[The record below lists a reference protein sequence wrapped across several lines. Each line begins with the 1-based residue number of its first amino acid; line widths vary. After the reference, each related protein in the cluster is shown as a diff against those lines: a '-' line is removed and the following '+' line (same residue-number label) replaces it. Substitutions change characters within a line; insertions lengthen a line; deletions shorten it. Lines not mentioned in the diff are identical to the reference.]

1 MALSDEFLDDLRRRA
16 DIESTVSSYVSL
28 KRKGKILTGLCPF
41 HNEKTPSF
49 TVYPETQSYYCFGCG
64 NGGDVITFIR
74 NIENLDYM
82 EAVKFLADRHG
93 VSMPQD
99 GYDSGLSKKRTEM
112 YGANR
117 EAARFFH
124 AKLYSP
130 EGRQGLEYFYSR
142 GLTDDTIR
150 RFGLGYAPDSWHDLE
165 NYLVSKGYSQQLLYD
180 ANILRSTVKNGKR
193 YYYDAFKNRAMFP
206 VIDLRGNV
214 IAFSGRRIHD
224 ADSDRKYVNTSDTL
238 VYKKGSNLFAL
249 NFAKKSKSDS
259 IILCEGNLDVISL
272 HQAGFT
278 NAVAGLGT
286 ALTEEQA
293 HLLSHYAGEIFICY
307 DSDEA
312 GQKATRKAINILGKT
327 TLKVRI
333 IHMTGGKD
341 PDEIIQ
347 KFGAE
352 GFKRCLD
359 SAANDVEFSLLSER
373 SKYDISSP
381 AGRSDYL
388 KAAAAVLA
396 SLNSP
401 VELDIYISR
410 LSEEFSVN
418 KDAVAA
424 QVKIEREKR
433 AKKQKNE
440 FYREVRDSVINQGD
454 KINKVNTQR
463 AKALRAAKAEEILIA
478 SFMSDPELYRK
489 LESKLTP
496 ELFVTDFNR
505 RVFSAI
511 SERIKDGRPVGLSFF
526 ASEFTPEEISVI
538 ARIETVSTDISNSVR
553 ECEDCINVLKK
564 EKNRHIDVK
573 PSEMS
578 DEDFMKLFK

>member
-82 EAVKFLADRHG
+82 EAVKLLADRHG

-130 EGRQGLEYFYSR
+130 EGRQGLECFYSR

-165 NYLVSKGYSQQLLYD
+165 NYLVSKGYSQQLLYE

-526 ASEFTPEEISVI
+526 SSEFTPEEISVI

>member
-82 EAVKFLADRHG
+82 EAVKLLADRHG

-130 EGRQGLEYFYSR
+130 EGRHGLEYFYSR

-150 RFGLGYAPDSWHDLE
+150 HFGLGYAPDSWQDLE
-165 NYLVSKGYSQQLLYD
+165 NYLVSKGYSQQLLYE

-388 KAAAAVLA
+388 KAAAAALA

-424 QVKIEREKR
+424 QVKIERAKR

>member
-82 EAVKFLADRHG
+82 EAVKLLADRHG

-124 AKLYSP
+124 AKLSSP
-130 EGRQGLEYFYSR
+130 EGREGLEYFYSR

-165 NYLVSKGYSQQLLYD
+165 NYLVSKGYSQQLLYE

-224 ADSDRKYVNTSDTL
+224 TDSDRKYVNTSDTL

-352 GFKRCLD
+352 GFRRCLD
-359 SAANDVEFSLLSER
+359 SAANDVEFSLLSEC

-424 QVKIEREKR
+424 QVKIERAKR

-463 AKALRAAKAEEILIA
+463 TKALRAAKAEEILIA

-505 RVFSAI
+505 RVFSAV

-578 DEDFMKLFK
+578 DEDFMNLFK

>member
-82 EAVKFLADRHG
+82 EAVKLLADRHG

-150 RFGLGYAPDSWHDLE
+150 HFGLGYAPDSKDELIE
-165 NYLVSKGYSQQLLYD
+165 YLISKGYSQQLLYD
-180 ANILRSTVKNGKR
+180 ANILRLSER
-193 YYYDAFKNRAMFP
+193 YDKKIYYNAFRKRAMFP

-424 QVKIEREKR
+424 QVKIERAKR

>member
-82 EAVKFLADRHG
+82 EAVKLLADRHG

-150 RFGLGYAPDSWHDLE
+150 HFGLGYAPDSKDELIE
-165 NYLVSKGYSQQLLYD
+165 YLISKGYSQQLLYD
-180 ANILRSTVKNGKR
+180 ANILRLSER
-193 YYYDAFKNRAMFP
+193 YDKKIYYNAFRKRAMFP
-206 VIDLRGNV
+206 IIDLRGNV

-381 AGRSDYL
+381 AGISDYL

-511 SERIKDGRPVGLSFF
+511 SERIKDGRPVGLSFL

>member
-82 EAVKFLADRHG
+82 EAVKLLADRHG

-150 RFGLGYAPDSWHDLE
+150 HFGLGYAPDSKDELIE
-165 NYLVSKGYSQQLLYD
+165 YLISKGYSQQLLYD
-180 ANILRSTVKNGKR
+180 ANILRLSER
-193 YYYDAFKNRAMFP
+193 YDKKIYYNAFRKRAMFP
-206 VIDLRGNV
+206 IIDLRGNV

-440 FYREVRDSVINQGD
+440 FYREVRDSVINHGD

-505 RVFSAI
+505 RVFSEI

-526 ASEFTPEEISVI
+526 SSEFTPEEISVI

>member
-82 EAVKFLADRHG
+82 EAVKLLADRHG
-93 VSMPQD
+93 ISMPQD

-150 RFGLGYAPDSWHDLE
+150 HFGLGYAPDSKDELIE
-165 NYLVSKGYSQQLLYD
+165 YLISKGYSQQLLYD
-180 ANILRSTVKNGKR
+180 ANILRLSER
-193 YYYDAFKNRAMFP
+193 YDKKIYYNAFRKRAMFP
-206 VIDLRGNV
+206 IIDLRGNV

-352 GFKRCLD
+352 GFKRCFD

-463 AKALRAAKAEEILIA
+463 SKALRAAKAEEILIA

-489 LESKLTP
+489 LESKLSP

-526 ASEFTPEEISVI
+526 SSEFTPEEISVI

>member
-82 EAVKFLADRHG
+82 EAVKLLADRHG

-150 RFGLGYAPDSWHDLE
+150 HFGLGYAPDSKDELIE
-165 NYLVSKGYSQQLLYD
+165 YLISKGYSQQLLYD
-180 ANILRSTVKNGKR
+180 ANILRLSER
-193 YYYDAFKNRAMFP
+193 YNKKIYYNAFRKRAMFP
-206 VIDLRGNV
+206 IIDLRGNV

>member
-1 MALSDEFLDDLRRRA
+1 MALCDEFLDDLRRRA

-82 EAVKFLADRHG
+82 EAVKLLADRHG

-150 RFGLGYAPDSWHDLE
+150 HFGLGYAPDSKDELIE
-165 NYLVSKGYSQQLLYD
+165 YLISKGYSQQLLYD
-180 ANILRSTVKNGKR
+180 ANILRLSER
-193 YYYDAFKNRAMFP
+193 YDKKIYYNAFRKRAMFP
-206 VIDLRGNV
+206 IIDLRGNV

-463 AKALRAAKAEEILIA
+463 SKALRAAKAEEILIA

>member
-82 EAVKFLADRHG
+82 EAVKLLADRHG

-150 RFGLGYAPDSWHDLE
+150 HFGLGYAPDSKDELIE
-165 NYLVSKGYSQQLLYD
+165 YLISKGYSQQLLYD
-180 ANILRSTVKNGKR
+180 ANILRLSER
-193 YYYDAFKNRAMFP
+193 YDKKIYYNAFRKRAMFP
-206 VIDLRGNV
+206 IIDLRGNV

-424 QVKIEREKR
+424 QVKIERVKR

>member
-82 EAVKFLADRHG
+82 EAVKLLADRHG

-150 RFGLGYAPDSWHDLE
+150 HFGLGYAPDSKDELIE
-165 NYLVSKGYSQQLLYD
+165 YLISKGYSQQLLYD
-180 ANILRSTVKNGKR
+180 ANILRLSER
-193 YYYDAFKNRAMFP
+193 YNKKIYYNAFRKRAMFP
-206 VIDLRGNV
+206 IIDLRGNV

-463 AKALRAAKAEEILIA
+463 SKALRAAKAEEILIA

>member
-82 EAVKFLADRHG
+82 EAVKLLADRHG

-150 RFGLGYAPDSWHDLE
+150 HFGLGYAPDSWHALE

-424 QVKIEREKR
+424 QVKIERAKR

-564 EKNRHIDVK
+564 EKNRHINVK

>member
-82 EAVKFLADRHG
+82 EAVKLLADRHG

-150 RFGLGYAPDSWHDLE
+150 HFGLGYAPDSKDELIE
-165 NYLVSKGYSQQLLYD
+165 YLISKGYSQQLLYD
-180 ANILRSTVKNGKR
+180 ANILRLSERFDKKI
-193 YYYDAFKNRAMFP
+193 YYNAFRKRAMFP
-206 VIDLRGNV
+206 IIDLRGNV

-463 AKALRAAKAEEILIA
+463 SKALRAAKAEEILIA

>member
-82 EAVKFLADRHG
+82 EAVKLLADRHG

-124 AKLYSP
+124 TKLYSP

-150 RFGLGYAPDSWHDLE
+150 HFGLGYAPDSKDELIE
-165 NYLVSKGYSQQLLYD
+165 YLISKGYSQQLLYD
-180 ANILRSTVKNGKR
+180 ANILRLSER
-193 YYYDAFKNRAMFP
+193 YDKKIYYNAFRKRAMFP
-206 VIDLRGNV
+206 IIDLRGNV

-440 FYREVRDSVINQGD
+440 FYREVRDSVINHGD

-505 RVFSAI
+505 RVFLAI
-511 SERIKDGRPVGLSFF
+511 SERIKNGRPVGLSFF
-526 ASEFTPEEISVI
+526 SSEFTPEEISVI

>member
-82 EAVKFLADRHG
+82 EAVKLLADRHG

-130 EGRQGLEYFYSR
+130 EGRQGLEYFYLR

-165 NYLVSKGYSQQLLYD
+165 NYLVSKGYSQQLLYE

-249 NFAKKSKSDS
+249 NLAKKSKSDS

-526 ASEFTPEEISVI
+526 SSEFTPEEISVI

>member
-82 EAVKFLADRHG
+82 EAVKLLADRHG

-150 RFGLGYAPDSWHDLE
+150 HFGLGYAPDSKDELIE
-165 NYLVSKGYSQQLLYD
+165 YLISKGYSQQLLYD
-180 ANILRSTVKNGKR
+180 ANILRLSER
-193 YYYDAFKNRAMFP
+193 YNKKIYYNAFRKRAMFP
-206 VIDLRGNV
+206 IIDLRGNV

-463 AKALRAAKAEEILIA
+463 SKALRAAKAEEILIA

-505 RVFSAI
+505 RFFSAI

-526 ASEFTPEEISVI
+526 SSEFTPEEISVI

>member
-82 EAVKFLADRHG
+82 EAVKLLADRHG

-150 RFGLGYAPDSWHDLE
+150 HFGLGYAPDSKDELIE
-165 NYLVSKGYSQQLLYD
+165 YLISKGYSQQLLYD
-180 ANILRSTVKNGKR
+180 ANILRLSER
-193 YYYDAFKNRAMFP
+193 YDKKIYYNAFRKRAMFP
-206 VIDLRGNV
+206 IIDLRGNV

-463 AKALRAAKAEEILIA
+463 TKALRAAKAEEILIA

>member
-82 EAVKFLADRHG
+82 EAVKLLADRHG

-150 RFGLGYAPDSWHDLE
+150 HFGLGYAPDSKDELIE
-165 NYLVSKGYSQQLLYD
+165 YLISKGYSQQLLYD
-180 ANILRSTVKNGKR
+180 ANILRLSER
-193 YYYDAFKNRAMFP
+193 YDKKIYYNAFRKRAMFP
-206 VIDLRGNV
+206 IIDLRGNV

-359 SAANDVEFSLLSER
+359 SVANDVEFSLLSER

-424 QVKIEREKR
+424 QVKIERAKR

-526 ASEFTPEEISVI
+526 SSEFTPEEISVI

>member
-74 NIENLDYM
+74 NIENLDYI
-82 EAVKFLADRHG
+82 EAVKLLADRHG

-150 RFGLGYAPDSWHDLE
+150 HFGLGYAPDSKDELIE
-165 NYLVSKGYSQQLLYD
+165 YLISKGYSQQLLYD
-180 ANILRSTVKNGKR
+180 ANILRLSER
-193 YYYDAFKNRAMFP
+193 YDKKIYYNAFRKRAMFP
-206 VIDLRGNV
+206 IIDLRGNV

-359 SAANDVEFSLLSER
+359 SASNDVEFSLLSER

-463 AKALRAAKAEEILIA
+463 TKALRAAKAEEILIA

-526 ASEFTPEEISVI
+526 SSEFTPEEISVI

>member
-82 EAVKFLADRHG
+82 EAVKLLADRHG

-130 EGRQGLEYFYSR
+130 EGRQGLEYFNSR

-165 NYLVSKGYSQQLLYD
+165 NYLVSKGYSQQLLYE

-526 ASEFTPEEISVI
+526 SSEFTPEEISVI

>member
-82 EAVKFLADRHG
+82 EAVKLLADRHG

-150 RFGLGYAPDSWHDLE
+150 HFGLGYAPDSKDELIE
-165 NYLVSKGYSQQLLYD
+165 YLISKGYSQQLLYD
-180 ANILRSTVKNGKR
+180 ANILRLSER
-193 YYYDAFKNRAMFP
+193 YDKKIYYNAFRKRAMFP
-206 VIDLRGNV
+206 IIDLRGNV

-333 IHMTGGKD
+333 IHMIGGKD

-463 AKALRAAKAEEILIA
+463 SKALRAAKAEEILIA

>member
-82 EAVKFLADRHG
+82 EAVKLLADRHG

-130 EGRQGLEYFYSR
+130 EGWQGLEYFYSR

-150 RFGLGYAPDSWHDLE
+150 HFGLGYAPDSKDELIE
-165 NYLVSKGYSQQLLYD
+165 YLISKGYSQQLLYD
-180 ANILRSTVKNGKR
+180 ANILRLSER
-193 YYYDAFKNRAMFP
+193 YDKKIYYNAFRKRAMFP
-206 VIDLRGNV
+206 IIDLRGNV

-463 AKALRAAKAEEILIA
+463 SKALRAAKAEEILIA

>member
-82 EAVKFLADRHG
+82 EAVKLLADRHG

-150 RFGLGYAPDSWHDLE
+150 HFGLGYAPDSKDELIE
-165 NYLVSKGYSQQLLYD
+165 YLISKGYSQQLLYD
-180 ANILRSTVKNGKR
+180 ANILRLSER
-193 YYYDAFKNRAMFP
+193 YDKKIYYNAFRKRAMFP
-206 VIDLRGNV
+206 IIDLRGNV

-440 FYREVRDSVINQGD
+440 FYREVRDSVINHGD

-505 RVFSAI
+505 RVFLAI

>member
-82 EAVKFLADRHG
+82 EAVKLLADRHG

-150 RFGLGYAPDSWHDLE
+150 HFGLGYAPDSKDELIE
-165 NYLVSKGYSQQLLYD
+165 YLISKGYSQQLLYD
-180 ANILRSTVKNGKR
+180 ANILRLSER
-193 YYYDAFKNRAMFP
+193 YDKKIYYNAFRKRAMFP
-206 VIDLRGNV
+206 IIDLRGNV

-511 SERIKDGRPVGLSFF
+511 SERIKDERPVGLSFL

>member
-82 EAVKFLADRHG
+82 EAVKLLADRHG

-150 RFGLGYAPDSWHDLE
+150 RFGLGYAPDSKDELIE
-165 NYLVSKGYSQQLLYD
+165 YLISKGYSQQLLYD
-180 ANILRSTVKNGKR
+180 ANILRLSER
-193 YYYDAFKNRAMFP
+193 YDKKIYYNAFRKRAMFP
-206 VIDLRGNV
+206 IIDLRGNV

-373 SKYDISSP
+373 SKYDVSSP

-538 ARIETVSTDISNSVR
+538 ARIETASTDISNSVR

>member
-16 DIESTVSSYVSL
+16 DIESTVSLYVSL

-82 EAVKFLADRHG
+82 EAVKLLADRHG

-150 RFGLGYAPDSWHDLE
+150 HFGLGYAPDSKDELIE
-165 NYLVSKGYSQQLLYD
+165 YLISKGYSQQLLYD
-180 ANILRSTVKNGKR
+180 ANILRLSER
-193 YYYDAFKNRAMFP
+193 YDKKIYYNAFRKRAMFP
-206 VIDLRGNV
+206 IIDLRGNV

-359 SAANDVEFSLLSER
+359 SASNDVEFSLLSER

-463 AKALRAAKAEEILIA
+463 TKALRAAKAEEILIA

-526 ASEFTPEEISVI
+526 SSEFTPEEISVI

>member
-82 EAVKFLADRHG
+82 EAVKLLADRHG

-165 NYLVSKGYSQQLLYD
+165 NYLVSKGYSQQLLYE

-526 ASEFTPEEISVI
+526 SSEFTPEEISVI
-538 ARIETVSTDISNSVR
+538 ARIETVSTGISNSVR

>member
-82 EAVKFLADRHG
+82 EAVKLLADRHG

-150 RFGLGYAPDSWHDLE
+150 HFGLGYAPDSKDELIE
-165 NYLVSKGYSQQLLYD
+165 YLISKGYSQQLLYD
-180 ANILRSTVKNGKR
+180 ANILRLSER
-193 YYYDAFKNRAMFP
+193 YDKKIYYNAFRKRAMFP
-206 VIDLRGNV
+206 IIDLRGNV

-388 KAAAAVLA
+388 KAAADVLA

-463 AKALRAAKAEEILIA
+463 TKALRAAKAEEILIA

-511 SERIKDGRPVGLSFF
+511 SERIKDGRPVGLSFL

-553 ECEDCINVLKK
+553 ECEDCIKVLKK

>member
-82 EAVKFLADRHG
+82 EAVKLLADRHG

-150 RFGLGYAPDSWHDLE
+150 HFGLGYAPDSCHDLE
-165 NYLVSKGYSQQLLYD
+165 NYLVSKGYSQQLLYE

>member
-82 EAVKFLADRHG
+82 EAVKLLADRHG
-93 VSMPQD
+93 VSMPHD

-150 RFGLGYAPDSWHDLE
+150 HFGLGYAPDSKDELIE
-165 NYLVSKGYSQQLLYD
+165 YLISKGYSQQLLYD
-180 ANILRSTVKNGKR
+180 ANILRLSER
-193 YYYDAFKNRAMFP
+193 YDKKIYYNAFRKRAMFP
-206 VIDLRGNV
+206 IIDLRGNV

-526 ASEFTPEEISVI
+526 SSEFTPEEISVI

>member
-82 EAVKFLADRHG
+82 EAVKLLADRHG

-99 GYDSGLSKKRTEM
+99 GYDSGLSKKRIEM

-165 NYLVSKGYSQQLLYD
+165 NYLVSKGYSQQLLYE

-424 QVKIEREKR
+424 QVKIERAKR

-511 SERIKDGRPVGLSFF
+511 SERIKDGRPVGLSFL

>member
-82 EAVKFLADRHG
+82 EAVKLLADRHG
-93 VSMPQD
+93 VSMPHD

-463 AKALRAAKAEEILIA
+463 TKALRAAKAEEILIA

-526 ASEFTPEEISVI
+526 SSEFTPEEISVI

>member
-82 EAVKFLADRHG
+82 EAVKLLADRHG

-142 GLTDDTIR
+142 GLTDDAIR
-150 RFGLGYAPDSWHDLE
+150 HFGLGYAPDSKDELIE
-165 NYLVSKGYSQQLLYD
+165 YLISKGYSQQLLYD
-180 ANILRSTVKNGKR
+180 ANILRLSER
-193 YYYDAFKNRAMFP
+193 YDKKIYYNAFRKRAMFP
-206 VIDLRGNV
+206 IIDLRGNV

-463 AKALRAAKAEEILIA
+463 SKALRAAKAEEILIA

>member
-82 EAVKFLADRHG
+82 EAVKLLADRHG

-130 EGRQGLEYFYSR
+130 EGRAGLEYFYSR

-165 NYLVSKGYSQQLLYD
+165 NYLVSKGYSQQLLYE

-224 ADSDRKYVNTSDTL
+224 TDSDRKYVNTSDTL

-352 GFKRCLD
+352 GFRRCLD

-424 QVKIEREKR
+424 QVKIERAKR

-463 AKALRAAKAEEILIA
+463 TKALRAAKAEEILIA

-505 RVFSAI
+505 RVFSAV

-578 DEDFMKLFK
+578 DEDFMNLFK